1 MTKNLYEMP
10 QLEIVMLEVE
20 TPILDGSNGSGNV
33 VGPDDEIAD

>member
-10 QLEIVMLEVE
+10 QLEVVMLEVE
-20 TPILDGSNGSGNV
+20 TPILDGSNNV